1 LIGQKEKER
10 SAKTTMIEGGSA
22 QNEGQ
27 RSILSK
33 DGDCKALDEEAKR
46 QIGRPLLRMRVK

>member
-1 LIGQKEKER
+1 MR
-10 SAKTTMIEGGSA
+10 EGGIFPS
-22 QNEGQ
+22 EDQ

-46 QIGRPLLRMRVK
+46 QIGRP